1 MIGRPVAA
9 GLGAALLLGAI
20 FSQRSADPTIAD
32 PGSAAA
38 VQSAI
43 TRERDDASNALRR
56 LQAALEAAL
65 VEGRQGAALT
75 IQTADRPGP
84 HLVIAGQRIRA
95 AEPLIGTA
103 RSAMQLL
110 GGNLAIDGRP
120 APEGLDV
127 ATGDLVAT
135 GEQLAASASAADAFW
150 SMHRSTQAALTAI
163 GAALAALD
171 MRDATAA
178 LHDLDQ
184 ADASLAEVRA
194 WPGKLDTLP
203 IWIDTTTKLARAVRS
218 LAEAVRDD
226 DLAAAEAADAR
237 YRAVAAEAHSA
248 DLGLAIAVAEGG
260 GGVSAT
266 PLASAADALRAVGA
280 ALTAVNDVAVAASIL
295 A

>member
-9 GLGAALLLGAI
+9 GLGAALLLGAV
-20 FSQRSADPTIAD
+20 FSQRSGDPTIAD
-32 PGSAAA
+32 PASAAA
-38 VQSAI
+38 VQAAI
-43 TRERDDASNALRR
+43 ARERDAASNALRR

-75 IQTADRPGP
+75 IQTAGRPGP

-95 AEPLIGTA
+95 AEPLVAAAQGAI
-103 RSAMQLL
+103 QLL
-110 GGNLAIDGRP
+110 AGNLAIDGRP

-127 ATGDLVAT
+127 ATGDLAAT
-135 GEQLAASASAADAFW
+135 GEQLAASANAADAFW

-163 GAALAALD
+163 GAALSALD
-171 MRDATAA
+171 MKDATAA
-178 LHDLDQ
+178 LRVLDQ

-226 DLAAAEAADAR
+226 DVAAAEAAAAR
-237 YRAVAAEAHSA
+237 YRAAAADAHSA

-266 PLASAADALRAVGA
+266 PLASAADALRAVGD
-280 ALTAVNDVAVAASIL
+280 ALTAVNGVAVGASIL